1 MLGLKPIY
9 AETDLETFNQDLKS
23 VKKLINKKTKV
34 IISTS
39 LFGRSADLIKLK
51 KFVKKKK

>member
-1 MLGLKPIY
+1 MAKPIY

-39 LFGRSADLIKLK
+39 LFGRSAD
-51 KFVKKKK
+51 